1 MVSWQPEVSYVEE
14 SLWYPVDDLHART
27 VVDYEYESKIII
39 TERLEVNCWFLVK
52 QAGRDWNK
60 NCNDWLNSR
69 QSLTSFQNTYETSN
83 LVNPLLLGNI
93 ANPIK
98 EFR

>member
-39 TERLEVNCWFLVK
+39 TERLEVNC
-52 QAGRDWNK
+52 
-60 NCNDWLNSR
+60 
-69 QSLTSFQNTYETSN
+69 
-83 LVNPLLLGNI
+83 
-93 ANPIK
+93 
-98 EFR
+98 